1 LSEPQVI
8 EMLEYYP
15 DEPDTQEEG
24 GSRVLGDCVEGEPQ
38 ALNQS
43 VPVIVDGIECEG
55 GVGILGDVIERE
67 GECCNILVG

>member
-1 LSEPQVI
+1 
-8 EMLEYYP
+8 MLEYYP